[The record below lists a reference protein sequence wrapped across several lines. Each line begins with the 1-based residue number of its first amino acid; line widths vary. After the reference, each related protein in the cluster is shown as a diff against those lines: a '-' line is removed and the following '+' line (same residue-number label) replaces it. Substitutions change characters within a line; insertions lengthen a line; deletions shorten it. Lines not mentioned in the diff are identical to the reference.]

1 MLCHHTYHA
10 LFIIARVSF
19 ELKPQFFVVIL
30 EIYMDIIYLVD
41 MFRCFTEPYVQNDGK
56 IIDNRRKIAIQ
67 YLKTWFI
74 PDLYAFYPLAYLRYI
89 SKWEDG
95 NIDPFQMFWAQ
106 NFERLNRLYKFM
118 LLFQISRARLTM
130 RYFQDLIK
138 EFNIRVEY
146 QELFVVF
153 LLLGYLIHM
162 AGCLWYAS
170 HYGDIY
176 SYINWIT
183 QYGIKDESM
192 LVKYIY
198 SIYWATVTCTTVG
211 YGDIL
216 PMNGYELMWAMI
228 IICFGVAVFSYIL
241 SDLSS
246 KFSDIT
252 KSYNINQEKIT
263 QIDQLDKKF
272 NIGNQLMEKL
282 LEFFQNHNTDTHL
295 ENNKE
300 MSLILKALPSSLKT
314 HMAKFMYQDAILIHR
329 FLQDRDDAFYSHYLE
344 ELQVERFSQSDLIAQ
359 AGTQPQFVLFIM
371 NGVVK
376 NNSTG
381 KFYEAGHMINHDSI
395 VRKIDIIHD
404 FVAETEVVVLKYE
417 KQVFEQ
423 IMDTFP
429 DFYEDIM
436 DSIHEKEQ
444 IDQAQKKID
453 QQMQD
458 TNLKG
463 IIA

>member
-1 MLCHHTYHA
+1 MMSHHIYHA

-30 EIYMDIIYLVD
+30 EFYMDFIYLID
-41 MFRCFTEPYVQNDGK
+41 MFRCFTEPYIQGDGK
-56 IIDNRRKIAIQ
+56 IIESRRKIAVH
-67 YLKTWFI
+67 YAKTWFVA
-74 PDLYAFYPLAYLRYI
+74 DMYSFYPLAYLRYI
-89 SKWEDG
+89 SSWEEG
-95 NIDPFQMFWAQ
+95 TIDPFEMFWAQ

-118 LLFQISRARLTM
+118 LLFQIGRARLSLK
-130 RYFQDLIK
+130 YLQDFIK
-138 EFNIRVEY
+138 EFNLRVEY
-146 QELFVVF
+146 QNLIIVFVV
-153 LLLGYLIHM
+153 LGYIIHV

-170 HYGDIY
+170 HFGDPF

-183 QYGIKDESM
+183 YNGIKDDSM

-216 PMNGYELMWAMI
+216 PMNGYELIWAMI
-228 IICFGVAVFSYIL
+228 IICFGVAIFSYIL

-263 QIDQLDKKF
+263 QIENLDKKF
-272 NIGNQLMEKL
+272 GIGNVLLEKL
-282 LEFFQNHNTDTHL
+282 LEFFRNHNTDNQL

-314 HMAKFMYQDAILIHR
+314 HMAKFMYQDAIMIHR
-329 FLQDRDDAFYSHYLE
+329 FLQDRDDAFYSHFLE
-344 ELQVERFSQSDLIAQ
+344 ELKVDRFTQSDVLAQ
-359 AGTQPQFVLFIM
+359 SGVKAESVFFIM

-376 NNSTG
+376 NTTTN
-381 KFYEAGHMINHDSI
+381 KFYEAGHVINHDVI
-395 VRKIDIIHD
+395 LKKINIEHD
-404 FVAETEVVVLKYE
+404 YVAETEVIVLKYE
-417 KQVFEQ
+417 ADVFEQ

-429 DFYEDIM
+429 DFYEDVM
-436 DSIHEKEQ
+436 ESIEEKKLVDE
-444 IDQAQKKID
+444 AQKKI
-453 QQMQD
+453 
-458 TNLKG
+458 
-463 IIA
+463 